1 MIKVLREAVCKNL
14 YNRAETANRGVRQ
27 YLRPLVTE
35 KMMKQSS
42 ILTDKNV
49 IDHVSKMSNPKAFV
63 FSSKYAYFD
72 FLSSMLGKQIDYD
85 VTLDED
91 DSESTDPD
99 DESEATEV
107 TEATEKSEVTEAE
120 SNAKSKKTAKKLL
133 YDFGP
138 HSEMRQCW
146 LDNQVKYD
154 WMCEYI
160 LHGNDES
167 DRKLQE
173 ILDEYGLV
181 QTIDYIGEMKTDH
194 KSNGSRISLTKIR
207 TMAMIRFSLRDLTY
221 GDALSILSKFGKDR
235 LPKQLARIKSLD
247 DILNIDKLGVY
258 KEFIVGELLTKVSRG
273 MCPDD
278 VTDFFRALDSGKY
291 LFENFKLTDE
301 VKGLIKKHKY
311 LSYEAYINNVLYFAR
326 LNFTEDD
333 LKRQY
338 QVYATPEHL
347 QQREMDKKAATFI
360 YQAYRSSDANALYE
374 TYVGLFDKRYIH
386 VGKDPI
392 AVEDF
397 KARVK
402 EIQDTYERYKGCSLF
417 YMTYNDFV
425 DADIEADSYYEFLD
439 KIIERAK
446 ETEGKQFKVIIAQ
459 SDKVTLGGMT
469 LTDTNDPL
477 KLDVS
482 LWILPHLKY
491 VRAGKEAI
499 WLVAHNLHK
508 NGNNSYAK
516 LQFNVNKNNKDM
528 ISLLDDIGAVQTVA
542 YNNET
547 NIGTFEVDIDDLGSK
562 RIQDVR

>member
-35 KMMKQSS
+35 KMMKQSN
-42 ILTDKNV
+42 ILTDKDV
-49 IDHVSKMSNPKAFV
+49 IDHVSKMSDPKAFV

-72 FLSSMLGKQIDYD
+72 FLSSMLGKQLDYD
-85 VTLDED
+85 ATLDED
-91 DSESTDPD
+91 DSESTDLD
-99 DESEATEV
+99 DESEV
-107 TEATEKSEVTEAE
+107 TEASEAE
-120 SNAKSKKTAKKLL
+120 SNAKSKKSTKKLL

-173 ILDEYGLV
+173 IIDEYGLV
-181 QTIDYIGEMKTDH
+181 QTLDYIDNMKTDH
-194 KSNGSRISLTKIR
+194 KSNSSKVSLTKIR

-221 GDALSILSKFGKDR
+221 GDALSILSKFDTDK
-235 LPKQLARIKSLD
+235 LPKQLARIKNLD
-247 DILNIDKLGVY
+247 DILNIDKIGVY

-273 MCPDD
+273 MRPDD

-291 LFENFKLTDE
+291 LFDNFKLTDE
-301 VKGLIKKHKY
+301 VKNLIKKHKY
-311 LSYEAYINNVLYFAR
+311 LSYEAYINNVLHFAR

-338 QVYATPEHL
+338 QFYATPEYL
-347 QQREMDKKAATFI
+347 QQREMDKKVSAFI
-360 YQAYRSSDANALYE
+360 YQAHRSADANALYE
-374 TYVGLFDKRYIH
+374 TYTGLLDKRYIH

-402 EIQDTYERYKGCSLF
+402 EVQDTYERYNGCSLF

-425 DADIEADSYYEFLD
+425 DADIKSDSYYEFLD
-439 KIIERAK
+439 EIIERAK
-446 ETEGKQFKVIIAQ
+446 ETDGKQFKLIIAQ

-469 LTDTNDPL
+469 LTDTSDPL
-477 KLDVS
+477 KLNVS

-499 WLVAHNLHK
+499 WIVAHNLHK

-528 ISLLDDIGAVQTVA
+528 ISLLNSLGAVQTVD
-542 YNNET
+542 YSDET
-547 NIGTFEVDIDDLGSK
+547 NIGTFEVDIDELGSK

>member
-35 KMMKQSS
+35 KMLKQSN
-42 ILTDKNV
+42 ILTDKDV
-49 IDHVSKMSNPKAFV
+49 IDHVSKMSDPKAFV

-85 VTLDED
+85 ATLDED
-91 DSESTDPD
+91 DSESTDLD
-99 DESEATEV
+99 DESEV
-107 TEATEKSEVTEAE
+107 TEASEAE
-120 SNAKSKKTAKKLL
+120 SNAKSKKSTKKLL
-133 YDFGP
+133 YDFGR

-173 ILDEYGLV
+173 IIDEYGLV
-181 QTIDYIGEMKTDH
+181 QTLDYIGNMKTDH
-194 KSNGSRISLTKIR
+194 KSNSSKVSLTKIR

-221 GDALSILSKFGKDR
+221 GDALSILSKFDTNK
-235 LPKQLARIKSLD
+235 LPKQLARIKNLD
-247 DILNIDKLGVY
+247 DILNIDKIGVY

-273 MCPDD
+273 MRPDD

-291 LFENFKLTDE
+291 LFDNFKLTDE
-301 VKGLIKKHKY
+301 VKDLIKKHKY
-311 LSYEAYINNVLYFAR
+311 LSYEAYINNVLHFAR

-333 LKRQY
+333 LNRQY
-338 QVYATPEHL
+338 QFYATPEYL
-347 QQREMDKKAATFI
+347 QQREMDKKVSAFI
-360 YQAYRSSDANALYE
+360 YQAHRSADANALYE
-374 TYVGLFDKRYIH
+374 TYTGLLDKRYIH

-402 EIQDTYERYKGCSLF
+402 EVQDTYERYNGCSLF

-425 DADIEADSYYEFLD
+425 DADIKSDSYYEFLD
-439 KIIERAK
+439 EIIERAK
-446 ETEGKQFKVIIAQ
+446 ETDGKQFKLIIAQ

-469 LTDTNDPL
+469 LTDTSDPL
-477 KLDVS
+477 KLNVS

-499 WLVAHNLHK
+499 WIVAHNLHK

-528 ISLLDDIGAVQTVA
+528 INLLNSLGAVQTVD
-542 YNNET
+542 YSDET
-547 NIGTFEVDIDDLGSK
+547 NIGTFEVDIDELGSK

>member
-35 KMMKQSS
+35 KMLKQSN
-42 ILTDKNV
+42 ILTDKDV
-49 IDHVSKMSNPKAFV
+49 IDHVSKMSDPKAFV

-85 VTLDED
+85 ATLDED
-91 DSESTDPD
+91 DSESTDLD
-99 DESEATEV
+99 DESEV
-107 TEATEKSEVTEAE
+107 TEASEAE
-120 SNAKSKKTAKKLL
+120 SNAKSKKSTKKLL
-133 YDFGP
+133 YDFGR

-173 ILDEYGLV
+173 IIDEYGLV
-181 QTIDYIGEMKTDH
+181 QTLDYIGNMKTDH
-194 KSNGSRISLTKIR
+194 KSNSSKVSLTKIR

-221 GDALSILSKFGKDR
+221 GDALSILSKFDTNK
-235 LPKQLARIKSLD
+235 LPKQLARIKNLD
-247 DILNIDKLGVY
+247 DILNIDKIGVY

-273 MCPDD
+273 MRPDD

-291 LFENFKLTDE
+291 LFDNFKLTDE
-301 VKGLIKKHKY
+301 VKDLIKKHKY
-311 LSYEAYINNVLYFAR
+311 LSYEAYINNVLHFAR

-338 QVYATPEHL
+338 QFYATPEYL
-347 QQREMDKKAATFI
+347 QQREMDKKVAAFI
-360 YQAYRSSDANALYE
+360 YQAHRSADANALYE
-374 TYVGLFDKRYIH
+374 TYTGLLDKRYIH

-402 EIQDTYERYKGCSLF
+402 EVQDTYERYNGCSLF

-425 DADIEADSYYEFLD
+425 DADIKSDSYYEFLD
-439 KIIERAK
+439 EIIERAK
-446 ETEGKQFKVIIAQ
+446 ETDGKQFKLIIAQ

-469 LTDTNDPL
+469 LTDTSDPL
-477 KLDVS
+477 KLNVS

-499 WLVAHNLHK
+499 WIVAHNLHK

-528 ISLLDDIGAVQTVA
+528 INLLNSIGAVQTVD
-542 YNNET
+542 YSDET
-547 NIGTFEVDIDDLGSK
+547 NIGTFEVDIDELGSK

>member
-35 KMMKQSS
+35 KMLKQSN
-42 ILTDKNV
+42 ILTDKDV
-49 IDHVSKMSNPKAFV
+49 IDHVSKMSDPKAFV

-85 VTLDED
+85 ATLDED
-91 DSESTDPD
+91 DSESTDLD
-99 DESEATEV
+99 DESEV
-107 TEATEKSEVTEAE
+107 TEASEAE
-120 SNAKSKKTAKKLL
+120 SNAKSKKSTKKLL
-133 YDFGP
+133 YDFGR

-173 ILDEYGLV
+173 IIDEYGLV
-181 QTIDYIGEMKTDH
+181 QTLDYIGNMKTDH
-194 KSNGSRISLTKIR
+194 KSNSSKVSLTKIR

-221 GDALSILSKFGKDR
+221 GDALSILSKFDTNK
-235 LPKQLARIKSLD
+235 LPKQLARIKNLD
-247 DILNIDKLGVY
+247 DILNIDKIGVY

-273 MCPDD
+273 MRPDD

-291 LFENFKLTDE
+291 LFDNFKLTDE
-301 VKGLIKKHKY
+301 AKDLIKKHKY
-311 LSYEAYINNVLYFAR
+311 LSYEAYINNVLHFAR

-338 QVYATPEHL
+338 QFYATPEYL
-347 QQREMDKKAATFI
+347 QQREMDKKVAAFI
-360 YQAYRSSDANALYE
+360 YQAHRSADANALYE
-374 TYVGLFDKRYIH
+374 TYTGLLDKRYIH

-402 EIQDTYERYKGCSLF
+402 EVQDTYERYNGCSLF

-425 DADIEADSYYEFLD
+425 DADIKSDSYYEFLD
-439 KIIERAK
+439 EIIERAK
-446 ETEGKQFKVIIAQ
+446 ETDGKQFKLIIAQ

-469 LTDTNDPL
+469 LTDTSDPL
-477 KLDVS
+477 KLNVS

-499 WLVAHNLHK
+499 WIVAHNLHK

-528 ISLLDDIGAVQTVA
+528 INLLNSLGAVQTVD
-542 YNNET
+542 YSDET
-547 NIGTFEVDIDDLGSK
+547 NIGTFEVDIDELGSK

>member
-35 KMMKQSS
+35 KMLKQSN
-42 ILTDKNV
+42 ILTDKDV
-49 IDHVSKMSNPKAFV
+49 IDHVSKMSDPKAFV

-85 VTLDED
+85 ATFDED
-91 DSESTDPD
+91 DSESTDLD
-99 DESEATEV
+99 DESEV
-107 TEATEKSEVTEAE
+107 TEASEAE
-120 SNAKSKKTAKKLL
+120 SNAKSKKSTKKLL
-133 YDFGP
+133 YDFGQ

-173 ILDEYGLV
+173 IIDEYGIV
-181 QTIDYIGEMKTDH
+181 QTLDYIGNMKTDH
-194 KSNGSRISLTKIR
+194 KSNSSKISLTKIR

-221 GDALSILSKFGKDR
+221 GDALSILSKFDTDK
-235 LPKQLARIKSLD
+235 LPKQLARIKNLD
-247 DILNIDKLGVY
+247 DILNIDKIGVY

-273 MCPDD
+273 MRPDD

-291 LFENFKLTDE
+291 LFDNFKLTDE
-301 VKGLIKKHKY
+301 VKDLIKKHKY
-311 LSYEAYINNVLYFAR
+311 LSYEAYINNVLHFAR

-333 LKRQY
+333 IKRQY
-338 QVYATPEHL
+338 QFYATPEYL
-347 QQREMDKKAATFI
+347 QQREMDKKVAAFI
-360 YQAYRSSDANALYE
+360 YQAHKSADANALYE
-374 TYVGLFDKRYIH
+374 TYTGLSDKRYIH

-402 EIQDTYERYKGCSLF
+402 EVQDTYERYNGCSLF

-425 DADIEADSYYEFLD
+425 DADIKSDSYYEFLD
-439 KIIERAK
+439 EIIERAK
-446 ETEGKQFKVIIAQ
+446 ETDGKQFKLIIAQ

-469 LTDTNDPL
+469 LTDTSDPL
-477 KLDVS
+477 KLNVS

-499 WLVAHNLHK
+499 WIVAHNLHK

-528 ISLLDDIGAVQTVA
+528 INLLNSLGAVQTVD
-542 YNNET
+542 YSDET
-547 NIGTFEVDIDDLGSK
+547 NIGTFEVDIDELGSK

>member
-35 KMMKQSS
+35 KMMKQSN
-42 ILTDKNV
+42 ILTDKDV
-49 IDHVSKMSNPKAFV
+49 IDHVSKMSDPKAFV

-85 VTLDED
+85 ATLDED
-91 DSESTDPD
+91 DSESTDLD
-99 DESEATEV
+99 DESEV
-107 TEATEKSEVTEAE
+107 TEASEAE
-120 SNAKSKKTAKKLL
+120 SNAKSKKSTKKLL
-133 YDFGP
+133 YDFGR
-138 HSEMRQCW
+138 HSEMRHCW

-173 ILDEYGLV
+173 IIDEYGLV
-181 QTIDYIGEMKTDH
+181 QTLDYIGNMKTDH
-194 KSNGSRISLTKIR
+194 KSNSSKVSLTKIR

-221 GDALSILSKFGKDR
+221 GDALSILSKFDTDK
-235 LPKQLARIKSLD
+235 LPKQLARIKNLD
-247 DILNIDKLGVY
+247 DILNIDKIGVY

-273 MCPDD
+273 MRPDD

-291 LFENFKLTDE
+291 LFDNFKLTDE
-301 VKGLIKKHKY
+301 AKDLIKKHKY
-311 LSYEAYINNVLYFAR
+311 LSYEAYINNVLHFAR

-333 LKRQY
+333 LNRQY
-338 QVYATPEHL
+338 QFYATPEYL
-347 QQREMDKKAATFI
+347 QQREMDKKVAAFI
-360 YQAYRSSDANALYE
+360 YQAHRSADANALYE
-374 TYVGLFDKRYIH
+374 TYTGLSDKRYIH

-402 EIQDTYERYKGCSLF
+402 EVQDTYERYNGCSLF

-425 DADIEADSYYEFLD
+425 DADIKSDSYYEFLD
-439 KIIERAK
+439 EIIERAK
-446 ETEGKQFKVIIAQ
+446 ETDGKQFKLIIAQ

-469 LTDTNDPL
+469 LTDTSDPL
-477 KLDVS
+477 KLNVS

-499 WLVAHNLHK
+499 WIVAHNLHK

-528 ISLLDDIGAVQTVA
+528 INLLNSLGAVQTVD
-542 YNNET
+542 YSDET
-547 NIGTFEVDIDDLGSK
+547 NIGTFEVDIDELGSK

>member
-35 KMMKQSS
+35 KMLKQSN
-42 ILTDKNV
+42 ILTDKDV
-49 IDHVSKMSNPKAFV
+49 IDHVSKMSDPKAFV

-85 VTLDED
+85 ATLDED
-91 DSESTDPD
+91 DSESTDLD
-99 DESEATEV
+99 DESEV
-107 TEATEKSEVTEAE
+107 TEASEAE
-120 SNAKSKKTAKKLL
+120 SNAKSKKSTKKLL
-133 YDFGP
+133 YDFGR

-173 ILDEYGLV
+173 IIDEYGLV
-181 QTIDYIGEMKTDH
+181 QTLDYIGNMKTDH
-194 KSNGSRISLTKIR
+194 KSNSSKVSLTKIR

-221 GDALSILSKFGKDR
+221 GDALSILSKFDTNK
-235 LPKQLARIKSLD
+235 LPKQLARIKNLD
-247 DILNIDKLGVY
+247 DILNIDKIGVY

-273 MCPDD
+273 MRPDD

-291 LFENFKLTDE
+291 LFDNFKLTDE
-301 VKGLIKKHKY
+301 VKDLIKKHKY

-338 QVYATPEHL
+338 QFYATPEYL
-347 QQREMDKKAATFI
+347 QQREMDKKVAAFI
-360 YQAYRSSDANALYE
+360 YQAHRSADANALYE
-374 TYVGLFDKRYIH
+374 TYTGLSDKRYIH

-402 EIQDTYERYKGCSLF
+402 EVQDTYERYNGCSLF

-425 DADIEADSYYEFLD
+425 DADIKSDSYYEFLD
-439 KIIERAK
+439 EIIERAK
-446 ETEGKQFKVIIAQ
+446 ETDGKQFKLIIAQ

-469 LTDTNDPL
+469 LTDTSDPL
-477 KLDVS
+477 KLNVS

-499 WLVAHNLHK
+499 WIVAHNLHK

-528 ISLLDDIGAVQTVA
+528 INLLNSLGAVQTVD
-542 YNNET
+542 YSDET
-547 NIGTFEVDIDDLGSK
+547 NIGTFEVDIDELGSK

>member
-1 MIKVLREAVCKNL
+1 MIKVLREAICKNL

-35 KMMKQSS
+35 KMLKESN
-42 ILTDKNV
+42 ILTDKDV
-49 IDHVSKMSNPKAFV
+49 IDHVSKMSDPKAFV

-72 FLSSMLGKQIDYD
+72 FLSSMLGKQLDYD
-85 VTLDED
+85 ATLNED
-91 DSESTDPD
+91 DSESTDLD
-99 DESEATEV
+99 DESEATE
-107 TEATEKSEVTEAE
+107 ASEAE
-120 SNAKSKKTAKKLL
+120 SNAKSKKPTKKLL
-133 YDFGP
+133 YNFGP

-173 ILDEYGLV
+173 IIDEYGLV
-181 QTIDYIGEMKTDH
+181 QTLDYIGNMKTDH
-194 KSNGSRISLTKIR
+194 KSNSSKVSLTKIR

-221 GDALSILSKFGKDR
+221 GDALSILSKFDTDK
-235 LPKQLARIKSLD
+235 LPKQLARIKNLD
-247 DILNIDKLGVY
+247 DILNIDKIGVY

-273 MCPDD
+273 MRPDD

-291 LFENFKLTDE
+291 LFDNFKLTDE

-311 LSYEAYINNVLYFAR
+311 LSYEAYINNVLHFAR

-333 LKRQY
+333 IKRQY
-338 QVYATPEHL
+338 QFYATPEYL
-347 QQREMDKKAATFI
+347 QQREMDKKAAAFI
-360 YQAYRSSDANALYE
+360 YQAHRSADANALYE
-374 TYVGLFDKRYIH
+374 TYTGLLDKRYIH

-402 EIQDTYERYKGCSLF
+402 EVQDTYERYNGCSLF

-425 DADIEADSYYEFLD
+425 DADIKSGSYYEFLD
-439 KIIERAK
+439 EIIEKAK
-446 ETEGKQFKVIIAQ
+446 ETDGKQFKLIIAQ

-469 LTDTNDPL
+469 LTDTSDPL
-477 KLDVS
+477 KLNVS

-499 WLVAHNLHK
+499 WIVAHNLHK

-528 ISLLDDIGAVQTVA
+528 INLLNSLGAVQTVD
-542 YNNET
+542 YSDET
-547 NIGTFEVDIDDLGSK
+547 NIGTFEVDIDELGSK
-562 RIQDVR
+562 SIQDVR

>member
-35 KMMKQSS
+35 KMMKQSN
-42 ILTDKNV
+42 ILTDKDV
-49 IDHVSKMSNPKAFV
+49 IDHVSKMSDPKAFV

-85 VTLDED
+85 ATLDED
-91 DSESTDPD
+91 DSESTDLD
-99 DESEATEV
+99 DESEV
-107 TEATEKSEVTEAE
+107 TEASEAE
-120 SNAKSKKTAKKLL
+120 SNAKSKKSTKKLL
-133 YDFGP
+133 YDFGR

-173 ILDEYGLV
+173 IIDEYGLV
-181 QTIDYIGEMKTDH
+181 QTLDYIGNMKTDH
-194 KSNGSRISLTKIR
+194 KSNSSKVSLTKIR

-221 GDALSILSKFGKDR
+221 GDALSILSKFDTNK
-235 LPKQLARIKSLD
+235 LPKQLARIKNLD
-247 DILNIDKLGVY
+247 DILNIDKIGVY

-273 MCPDD
+273 MRPDD

-291 LFENFKLTDE
+291 LFDNFKLTDE
-301 VKGLIKKHKY
+301 VKDLIKKHKY
-311 LSYEAYINNVLYFAR
+311 LSYEAYINNVLHFAR

-338 QVYATPEHL
+338 QFYATPEYL
-347 QQREMDKKAATFI
+347 QQREMDKKVAAFI
-360 YQAYRSSDANALYE
+360 YQAHRSADANALYE
-374 TYVGLFDKRYIH
+374 TYTGLSDKRYIH

-402 EIQDTYERYKGCSLF
+402 EVQDTYERYNGCSLF

-425 DADIEADSYYEFLD
+425 DADIKSDSYYEFLD
-439 KIIERAK
+439 EIIERAK
-446 ETEGKQFKVIIAQ
+446 ETDGKQFKLIIAQ

-469 LTDTNDPL
+469 LTDTSDPL
-477 KLDVS
+477 KLNVS

-499 WLVAHNLHK
+499 WIVAHNLHK

-528 ISLLDDIGAVQTVA
+528 INLLNSLGAVQTVD
-542 YNNET
+542 YSDET
-547 NIGTFEVDIDDLGSK
+547 NIGTFEVDIDELGSK